1 MRYIKFTACFLL
13 LLLSGK
19 NVSSQTNMFLGTATH
34 IPVKKNIAN
43 DCFDQPSW
51 KYDAG
56 AAVRSTPVADD
67 TNIYFGTE
75 KGNCFSVAMA
85 TGKMNWKFRA
95 PSPIH
100 SSPAL
105 QEGKL
110 FFSDT
115 KQTLYALSTATGKM
129 LWQQSLGDNK
139 PYSWKFDFFWSSPVI
154 SDNTIFIGSGDGN
167 LYAISSV
174 DGKVLWK
181 FAATAHIRSTPAV
194 FYGKVF
200 FGDMN
205 GYFYAVDSK
214 TGKQVWSYEAH
225 ATKFVNDSFG
235 YDRKGIVSS
244 PVVIGNSIVFGSRDG
259 YMYDLNAETGKENWV
274 FDYHITWVI
283 SSVATDGKAVYAG
296 TSDGKYVNAIDLQ
309 TGKELWKTNTHIVW
323 SSPLLINDKIYVGGY
338 DGQLYC
344 INKNTGARMNSV
356 LYSRGKIQ
364 SSPILA
370 GNHLF
375 VGSDDGFL
383 YALESKAVF
392 CKDDGA
398 SFIRYVYYD
407 REAPRLYF
415 RNGTDLAIRA
425 SLANSGFKQI
435 DSKGL
440 EELFKKDIPADSNVV
455 VVMASNFFPSTTLQ
469 DGTQSLVRQFL
480 NKGGRIV
487 VTGLNPVVYDVNPKT
502 NEVNTDFTKL
512 KSILDIDLRYYDS
525 RAHGGTIYCE
535 ANKQGLAAGLPEWWI
550 APFPVKPS
558 QVDIV
563 LGENE
568 YHDASAYLKK
578 YSPKSNSG
586 LIQIWIDSEFM
597 PADLGFVRKVA
608 LANF

>member
-1 MRYIKFTACFLL
+1 MRYIKPFLFFLL
-13 LLLSGK
+13 TLASSKQVL
-19 NVSSQTNMFLGTATH
+19 SQTNMFLGTASH
-34 IPVKKNIAN
+34 LPVKKSVSN
-43 DCFDQPSW
+43 DCFDQQSW
-51 KYDAG
+51 KYNAG
-56 AAVRSTPVADD
+56 AAIRSTPAADD
-67 TNIYFGTE
+67 KSIYFGTE
-75 KGNCFSVAMA
+75 KGDCFSVEVA
-85 TGKMNWKFRA
+85 TGQLNWKFSA
-95 PSPIH
+95 ASPIH

-105 QEGKL
+105 LNGKL

-115 KQTLYALSTATGKM
+115 KQILYALSAATGKK

-139 PYSWKFDFFWSSPVI
+139 PYGWKFDFFWSSPAI
-154 SDNTIFIGSGDGN
+154 SGDTIFIGSGDGN
-167 LYAISSV
+167 LYAISAAN
-174 DGKVLWK
+174 GKVLWK
-181 FAATAHIRSTPAV
+181 FAATAHIRCTPAV
-194 FYGKVF
+194 FYGKVY

-205 GYFYAVDSK
+205 GYFYALDSK
-214 TGKQVWSYEAH
+214 TGKQVWNYEAH

-235 YDRKGIVSS
+235 YDRKAIVSS

-259 YMYDLNAETGKENWV
+259 YMYNLNAESGKANWV
-274 FDYHITWVI
+274 FDYNVTWVL

-309 TGKELWKTNTHIVW
+309 TGKELWKTNTSIVW
-323 SSPLLINDKIYVGGY
+323 SSPLLVNDKLYVGGY

-344 INKNTGARMNSV
+344 INKNTGARLNSV

-370 GNHLF
+370 GDHLF
-375 VGSDDGFL
+375 AGSDDGFV
-383 YALESKAVF
+383 YALKSKGT
-392 CKDDGA
+392 CKADGE
-398 SFIRYVYYD
+398 SFIKYVYYD

-425 SLANSGFKQI
+425 HLANTGFKQV

-455 VVMASNFFPSTTLQ
+455 VVMASNFFPSSTLQ
-469 DGTQSLVRQFL
+469 DGPQSLVRQFL

-487 VTGLNPVVYDVNPKT
+487 VTGLNPVVYEVDAKT
-502 NEVNTDFTKL
+502 NDVRTDFARL
-512 KSILDIDLRYYDS
+512 KTILDVDLGYGDS

-535 ANKQGLAAGLPEWWI
+535 ATRQGIAAGLPEWWV
-550 APFPVKPS
+550 APYPVKPS

-568 YHDASAYLKK
+568 YKDVSAYLKK
-578 YSPKSNSG
+578 YSPKNNSG

-597 PADLGFVRKVA
+597 PVDMGFVRRVA
-608 LANF
+608 LATF